1 MKKITLEDIKIWM
14 DAQLAETQ
22 DAGERQEIVD
32 KAKLQAFDL
41 GALDKYAR
49 LTKKTQKEFWEEQSQ
64 EGYEY
69 KVGRLPEWGIP
80 CADDFGTLEDAYDA
94 GEYSGEET
102 AEWFEENVLP
112 QRLREAKVDFGYAI
126 TELERLQTYAEE
138 YKNDF
143 ERGEEIIKKHKKDVK
158 MKEKEVEMLEAFIES
173 DERGWGENWWEE

>member
-1 MKKITLEDIKIWM
+1 MKKITLEDIKTWT

-32 KAKLQAFDL
+32 KAKLQAFYL

-49 LTKKTQKEFWEEQSQ
+49 LAKKTQNEFWEEQSQ

-69 KVGRLPEWGIP
+69 KVGRLPEWGSP
-80 CADDFGTLEDAYDA
+80 CADDFDTLEDAYDA
-94 GEYSGEET
+94 GEYSGEE
-102 AEWFEENVLP
+102 AAKWFEENVLP
-112 QRLREAKVDFGYAI
+112 QRLREAKEDLVYAI
-126 TELERLQTYAEE
+126 TELERWQTYAEE

-143 ERGEEIIKKHKKDVK
+143 ERGEEVVEEHEEDVK

-173 DERGWGENWWEE
+173 DERGWGENWWED

>member
-1 MKKITLEDIKIWM
+1 MKKITLEDIKAWM

-22 DAGERQEIVD
+22 DAEERQEIVD
-32 KAKLQAFDL
+32 KAKLQAYYL

-49 LTKKTQKEFWEEQSQ
+49 VTKEPSGEFWASQ
-64 EGYEY
+64 MRDGYEY

-80 CADDFGTLEDAYDA
+80 CADDFGTLEEAYEA
-94 GEYSGEET
+94 GEYSGEEA

-112 QRLREAKVDFGYAI
+112 QRWREAKKDLGYDI

-143 ERGEEIIKKHKKDVK
+143 ERGKELLEKHEKDVK

-173 DERGWGENWWEE
+173 DERGWGENWWED

>member
-1 MKKITLEDIKIWM
+1 MKKVTVEDIKTWT

-32 KAKLQAFDL
+32 KAKLQAFYL

-49 LTKKTQKEFWEEQSQ
+49 LAKKTQKEFWEEQSQ

-80 CADDFGTLEDAYDA
+80 CADDFETLEGAYDA
-94 GEYSGEET
+94 GEYNGEE
-102 AEWFEENVLP
+102 AAKWFEENVLP
-112 QRLREAKVDFGYAI
+112 QRLREAKEDLGYDI

-143 ERGEEIIKKHKKDVK
+143 ERGKELLEKHEKDVK

-173 DERGWGENWWEE
+173 DERGWGVNWWED

>member
-1 MKKITLEDIKIWM
+1 MKKITLEDIKTCM

-22 DAGERQEIVD
+22 DAGDRQEIVD
-32 KAKLQAFDL
+32 KAKLQAFYL

-69 KVGRLPEWGIP
+69 KPGRLPEWGTP
-80 CADDFGTLEDAYDA
+80 CADDLSALEDAYDA
-94 GEYSGEET
+94 GEYSGEAA

-112 QRLREAKVDFGYAI
+112 QRLREAKENLVYAI
-126 TELERLQTYAEE
+126 TELERLQTYAGE

-143 ERGEEIIKKHKKDVK
+143 ERGEEVVEEHKEDVK

-173 DERGWGENWWEE
+173 DERGWGAKWWED